1 MTIDWINFAPGE
13 ALLGGALIGLAA
25 GLYFTFHGQIM
36 GASGI
41 LGRFLAAAFDH
52 EERSDWD
59 VRLVFLLG
67 VVAGPLAYM
76 GVNGKLPAA
85 DFIAS
90 DTRLLLAGLI
100 VGIGTAIGAGCTS
113 GHGICGLA
121 RLSPRSLTAVLTFM
135 TTGFISTFLLNHM

>member
-100 VGIGTAIGAGCTS
+100 VGIGAAIGSGCTS

-135 TTGFISTFLLNHM
+135 TTGIISTFLLNHM